1 MSIVVLQKEKFVK
14 LLDQLHNSIRIDL
27 STYRASIAALYNI
40 VLSSISST
48 LLEHRLLP
56 TDMKSL
62 RSVKFKLNE
71 R

>member
-27 STYRASIAALYNI
+27 STYRARIAAFYNI

-48 LLEHRLLP
+48 LLVHRLLP
-56 TDMKSL
+56 DMKSL